1 MSKTGPTKD
10 THNPDGTFRAGN
22 RYAFQPGQSG
32 NPKGRPK
39 GVRVMTNRLRA
50 NMSAQVPGDTAGR
63 TFGEVLMDNLAMSA
77 IKGDFR
83 ALLQVL
89 DRLEGPARHLFEN
102 DHTYDAELWTR
113 IASELL
119 EGCADSPEAR
129 RAILAAVDKIKIEE
143 E

>member
-1 MSKTGPTKD
+1 
-10 THNPDGTFRAGN
+10 
-22 RYAFQPGQSG
+22 
-32 NPKGRPK
+32 
-39 GVRVMTNRLRA
+39 MTSRLRA
-50 NMSAQVPGDTAGR
+50 NMSAQVPGDAAGR

-89 DRLEGPARHLFEN
+89 DRLEGPARHLFEK
-102 DHTYDAELWTR
+102 DHTYDSELWTR